1 MIILNLDLAFEGAKN
16 FHPPDLSGFF
26 ATKRD
31 EIETK
36 VLKDPCNLSNEF
48 HPYRRD
54 YERIKPKKKVN
65 AHKKQSS
72 KFPSAFLVTC
82 D

>member
-48 HPYRRD
+48 HPHRRD
-54 YERIKPKKKVN
+54 YERIKPKKKAN
-65 AHKKQSS
+65 AHKKQPSML
-72 KFPSAFLVTC
+72 PSALQVTC
-82 D
+82 N